1 MKKYL
6 VFILAIIS
14 IMFPRNTLAL
24 SLGTNII
31 GNEKVRPGSN
41 IVYTVVLD
49 YELTEYEAEISYDRT
64 VLNLVDVKEININ
77 TTTND
82 FSVEKSNPI
91 KIKAASKESSKI
103 VYMLEFNVKNYLKVD
118 DTEISIK
125 TLNAKNNDEE
135 LTASDSYTK
144 VNIVDEA
151 IFDEEEIKT
160 DEDKLKT
167 VLNDIKNVMSDY
179 GEPITYISLGLNLIL
194 IILLISSLRRKK
206 VDYDF

>member
-1 MKKYL
+1 
-6 VFILAIIS
+6 
-14 IMFPRNTLAL
+14 
-24 SLGTNII
+24 
-31 GNEKVRPGSN
+31 
-41 IVYTVVLD
+41 
-49 YELTEYEAEISYDRT
+49 
-64 VLNLVDVKEININ
+64 
-77 TTTND
+77 
-82 FSVEKSNPI
+82 
-91 KIKAASKESSKI
+91 
-103 VYMLEFNVKNYLKVD
+103 MLEFNVKNYLKVD

-135 LTASDSYTK
+135 LTASESYTK

-179 GEPITYISLGLNLIL
+179 GEPITYISLGINLLL